1 MLQNLEVKITADP
14 SELQRGMAGAKASIE
29 LVNRAAKTATGG
41 TGALSGS
48 MGNLGAASGNLQYQI
63 RGVTQQLSQ
72 VGQQTMATGQFVQA
86 LAIQLPDIGLA
97 FGAVGTAAGLLA
109 GIALPMVMPAFS
121 DNTERSNELA
131 DALNR
136 VSEALEQTKDIAEL
150 TVAGLDALSERYG
163 QVTSDVLA
171 LVEAQRNIGLRE
183 LSDAANVLND
193 ALVNM
198 YNGNAWLNVSR
209 AEELSS
215 ALGLSTSAS
224 YEFAASLKALS
235 QEQTLDGQLRLV
247 SEMQRRFVEMVGP
260 VGEMTKAQYRFYISL
275 VDSNDKMRETKKRTE
290 EVKKGTKDLKEE
302 SENVLAAIG
311 NITKAWGAAQ
321 SGIDGNISRANDL
334 SVVVGNLAKSAWNY
348 AEAMSAAKN
357 DASQGFGPSV
367 TFGSG
372 DVMST
377 FTNPILAG
385 LAPQGEDVGGFFTYP
400 GGGSS
405 SRGGGGGGGGAENP
419 ILAELEAVKEALK
432 TEAEMI
438 QETYAEQIETLQSA
452 YEQRKLTQE
461 EFQDWS
467 LRSKQEYEDAMTE
480 IERAKRDATLSG
492 YEGMFGDLSS
502 LMQSK
507 NEKMFKIGK
516 AAAIAEALVSGY
528 RSAVKAWEK
537 GMEIGGPPVAAAFSA
552 ASAIKTG
559 MLVSQIS
566 SQSIGGGSGAG
577 GGGGGGASAG
587 AAAPTVTETRTANI
601 NFYGGFQPTQESIS
615 MIATGLNSW
624 LGDGGKLNVGAT

>member
-1 MLQNLEVKITADP
+1 
-14 SELQRGMAGAKASIE
+14 
-29 LVNRAAKTATGG
+29 
-41 TGALSGS
+41 
-48 MGNLGAASGNLQYQI
+48 
-63 RGVTQQLSQ
+63 
-72 VGQQTMATGQFVQA
+72 
-86 LAIQLPDIGLA
+86 
-97 FGAVGTAAGLLA
+97 
-109 GIALPMVMPAFS
+109 
-121 DNTERSNELA
+121 
-131 DALNR
+131 
-136 VSEALEQTKDIAEL
+136 
-150 TVAGLDALSERYG
+150 
-163 QVTSDVLA
+163 
-171 LVEAQRNIGLRE
+171 
-183 LSDAANVLND
+183 
-193 ALVNM
+193 
-198 YNGNAWLNVSR
+198 
-209 AEELSS
+209 
-215 ALGLSTSAS
+215 
-224 YEFAASLKALS
+224 
-235 QEQTLDGQLRLV
+235 
-247 SEMQRRFVEMVGP
+247 
-260 VGEMTKAQYRFYISL
+260 
-275 VDSNDKMRETKKRTE
+275 
-290 EVKKGTKDLKEE
+290 
-302 SENVLAAIG
+302 
-311 NITKAWGAAQ
+311 
-321 SGIDGNISRANDL
+321 
-334 SVVVGNLAKSAWNY
+334 
-348 AEAMSAAKN
+348 MSAAKN